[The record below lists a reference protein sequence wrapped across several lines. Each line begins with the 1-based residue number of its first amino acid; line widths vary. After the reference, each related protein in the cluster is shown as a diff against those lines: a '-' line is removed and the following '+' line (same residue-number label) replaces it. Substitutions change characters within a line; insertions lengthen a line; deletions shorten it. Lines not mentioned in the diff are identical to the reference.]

1 VTTLMI
7 VSSVCTLT
15 MLADLRDAA
24 WSAAAAYVT
33 GSGSRSSSRGTL
45 MMTS

>member
-7 VSSVCTLT
+7 VSAVCTLT

-24 WSAAAAYVT
+24 RSAAAEYAT
-33 GSGSRSSSRGTL
+33 GSGSWPSLRATL
-45 MMTS
+45 MTTS